1 MLEDRYRVVE
11 DLIRKLI
18 EVLGDDPSREGLR
31 ETPRR
36 VAHMLLDE
44 LLSGYR
50 QDPREVLK
58 TFSVDEGDV
67 YTEFKGVVVVT
78 DIPLVSMCE
87 HHMLPIIGHVH
98 VAYIPSGRVVGLSK
112 LARLVDVYAKRLQIQ
127 ERLTNQI
134 ADLLYREIAPRGVM
148 VVTEAI
154 HLCVAI
160 RGIRSRLRMTCIAC
174 RGRFEEDGSL
184 RREVLSYIA
193 KARGDLVL

>member
-193 KARGDLVL
+193 KARGDLAL